1 MRARKTI
8 SAAILLALSGFS
20 LAGMNDNQVKQGL
33 ATMVEKL
40 PIRLDNLTTINSIF
54 LAPGKNIVFR
64 YSFDFDQAIGAAARE
79 KNTST
84 DEIINN
90 SLATFGT
97 LDRWLKAW
105 GDQYIYPTIRN
116 SNCTAPGPASFMK
129 SGFSLS
135 HELYDTHGNFLY
147 QMKLTKE
154 AC

>member
-79 KNTST
+79 KT
-84 DEIINN
+84 
-90 SLATFGT
+90 
-97 LDRWLKAW
+97 
-105 GDQYIYPTIRN
+105 Q
-116 SNCTAPGPASFMK
+116 APMK
-129 SGFSLS
+129 
-135 HELYDTHGNFLY
+135 
-147 QMKLTKE
+147 
-154 AC
+154 